1 MSKSIEECL
10 EKKGEHI
17 VLHLKKNLGH
27 AHFRYVLAEGKDEN
41 GCDTYSVYAEYTDEN
56 AHTVGGVPDFSD
68 SREMSE
74 SFCRLLART
83 LATPLSLEA
92 IYEDSLTP

>member
-1 MSKSIEECL
+1 MPKSIEECL

-17 VLHLKKNLGH
+17 VLHLKKNLGN
-27 AHFRYVLAEGKDEN
+27 AHFRYVLSEGKNVE
-41 GCDTYSVYAEYTDEN
+41 GCVTYSVYAEYTDGK

-68 SREMSE
+68 SRELSE